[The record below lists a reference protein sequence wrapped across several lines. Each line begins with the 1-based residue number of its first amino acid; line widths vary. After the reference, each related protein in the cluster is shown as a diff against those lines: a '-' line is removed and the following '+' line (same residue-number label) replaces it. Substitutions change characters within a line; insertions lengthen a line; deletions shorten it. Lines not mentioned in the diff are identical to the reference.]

1 METGIIGGY
10 ISEDIKY
17 CPYCGARLDG
27 VNLYSQTHCCE
38 CGRGFYVI
46 DGDEEIENGI
56 D

>member
-38 CGRGFYVI
+38 RGRGFYVI
-46 DGDEEIENGI
+46 DGEQDNE
-56 D
+56 